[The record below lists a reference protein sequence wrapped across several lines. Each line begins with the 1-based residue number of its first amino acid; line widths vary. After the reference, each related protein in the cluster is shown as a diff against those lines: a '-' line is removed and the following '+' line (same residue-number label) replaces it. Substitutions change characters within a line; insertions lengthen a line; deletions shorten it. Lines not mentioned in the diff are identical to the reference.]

1 MNKHCRRS
9 EELSAYLDDE
19 LDGKSRLKFEMHLGS
34 CFACKQMLQELRG
47 LQRCFQTLP
56 QQEIGFDITSGVLA
70 AAGRS
75 ASPTARAWPRLR
87 LWQLLP
93 VSFTAAA
100 TISLG
105 VFLGTSLSGPQDTV
119 PAAPTLAMF
128 DPIPPGGLCI
138 GFAECFPK
146 GKI

>member
-1 MNKHCRRS
+1 MNKYCRRS

-19 LDGKSRLKFEMHLGS
+19 LDGRSRLKFEMHLGD
-34 CFACKQMLQELRG
+34 CFACKEMLQDLRC
-47 LQRCFQTLP
+47 LQGCFQALP
-56 QQEIGFDITSGVLA
+56 QQEVGFDLAPGVLA
-70 AAGRS
+70 AAGRR
-75 ASPTARAWPRLR
+75 ASPTRWPRLN

-105 VFLGTSLSGPQDTV
+105 VFLGASLTSPHDAEPV
-119 PAAPTLAMF
+119 APTLAMF
-128 DPIPPGGLCI
+128 DPIPPGGICI

-146 GKI
+146 EKI

>member
-1 MNKHCRRS
+1 MNKYCRRS

-19 LDGKSRLKFEMHLGS
+19 LDGKSRLKFEMHLGGCS
-34 CFACKQMLQELRG
+34 ACKEMLQNLRS
-47 LQRCFQTLP
+47 LRECFQALP
-56 QQEIGFDITSGVLA
+56 QQEVGFDLAPGVLA
-70 AAGRS
+70 AAGRRTS
-75 ASPTARAWPRLR
+75 ATRWPRLN

-105 VFLGTSLSGPQDTV
+105 VFLGASLTSPHDAEPVAS
-119 PAAPTLAMF
+119 TLAMF
-128 DPIPPGGLCI
+128 DPIPPGGICI

-146 GKI
+146 EKI